1 MDIKVW
7 PRNGVTLSSLVKSQ
21 TLLMNGG
28 VYMVCELRSTKMKGE
43 SDEVAVVNLKTGNVI
58 YMPPVS
64 LVYPVTAELNCYEV

>member
-21 TLLMNGG
+21 TFLINGD
-28 VYMVCELRSTKMKGE
+28 VYMVCELRSIKMKSE
-43 SDEVAVVNLKTGNVI
+43 SDEVAIVNLKTGNVI

>member
-21 TLLMNGG
+21 TFLIGG
-28 VYMVCELRSTKMKGE
+28 DVYMVCELRSIKMKGE
-43 SDEVAVVNLKTGNVI
+43 SDEVPVLNLKTGNVI

>member
-21 TLLMNGG
+21 TFRMNEG
-28 VYMVCELRSTKMKGE
+28 VYMVCELRSIRMKGE

-58 YMPPVS
+58 YMPPAS

>member
-7 PRNGVTLSSLVKSQ
+7 PRNGITLSSLVKSQ
-21 TLLMNGG
+21 TFLMNGG
-28 VYMVCELRSTKMKGE
+28 VYMVCDSTRMKGE